1 MADSFQENVRL
12 DVSDGTVMQAYAA
25 GLARPPATRGIIVL
39 QEAFGVN
46 RHIRDVADRFAHEGY
61 LAIAP
66 ELFHR
71 TAPGFEGSYTDFS
84 TALPHYQAVTEPG
97 LEADLTAAYNWLL
110 SRGVTKAASVGFC
123 LGGRVSFLANT
134 VLPLQAA
141 VSYYGGGIAPGLLP
155 RAAGQHGPLL
165 LYWGGRDKHITP
177 DHVKS
182 VTDALRAAGKEFV
195 NVEFSQA
202 DHGFNCDD
210 RASYNP
216 AAARQSWALTLAFLK
231 THLG

>member
-1 MADSFQENVRL
+1 MAAGFREKIQLN
-12 DVSDGTVMQAYAA
+12 VSDGTVMQAHVA
-25 GLARPPATRGIIVL
+25 GPEHPPATRGIIVL

-46 RHIRDVADRFAHEGY
+46 SHIRNVTDRFAHEGY
-61 LAIAP
+61 TAIAP

-71 TAPGFEGSYTDFS
+71 TGPGFEGSYTDFAS
-84 TALPHYQAVTEPG
+84 VLPHYQAVTEPG
-97 LEADLTAAYNWLL
+97 LEADLAAAYGWLM
-110 SRGVTKAASVGFC
+110 SRGVKQVASVGFC
-123 LGGRVSFLANT
+123 LGGRVSFFANA

-155 RAAGQHGPLL
+155 RAASQHAPIL
-165 LYWGGRDKHITP
+165 LYWGGLDKHISP

-182 VTDALRAAGKEFV
+182 VADALRAAGKDFV

-216 AAARQSWALTLAFLK
+216 AAAQESWTLTLAFLK
-231 THLG
+231 KHLS